1 MADAGG
7 LTDAS
12 TAGRAGGVTVPRVAV
27 RLKEPGGP
35 RRLGFLAG
43 AFLLPALIF
52 LGALVVY
59 PIFFSIWRSLYD
71 KIGDSFV
78 GFDNYEA
85 IFKSKTTLTAIRNT
99 AIWVAVAPT
108 VVTVLG
114 LVFAV
119 LTERVRWSTA
129 FKVAVFMPMA
139 ISFLSAGV
147 IWRLMYDQDPKL
159 GLLNAA
165 AQGISNVVSGP
176 GRYPGA
182 RPSDEQLFTA
192 QGKAFVTTRTFSPGE
207 TANLGLF
214 AVAPEFVPEDAGKNP
229 HPPAAGTQEI
239 SGVVWLDFTTGGG
252 GETGVID
259 PTEIGLPGA
268 TVQALSDGDV
278 VASATSGADGTY
290 VLEGL
295 ENRGYRLRLAES
307 TFKEPFGG
315 FSFLGPTLITPAI
328 MVAYIWIWAGFAM
341 VVIGA
346 GLAAIPRDVLE
357 AARVDGASEW
367 QVFRRVTVPLLGP
380 VLAVVL
386 VTLAINVLKI
396 FDLVFVIA
404 PGGSVRSANVIALE
418 MWRTAFGGANDF
430 GLGSALA
437 VFLLVLVVPFMILN
451 IRRFRVEG

>member
-1 MADAGG
+1 VADAGG
-7 LTDAS
+7 LTDAA
-12 TAGRAGGVTVPRVAV
+12 TAGRAAGVAVPRVAARV
-27 RLKEPGGP
+27 RGPGGP
-35 RRLGFLAG
+35 RRKVFLAG
-43 AFLLPALIF
+43 LFLLPALIL

-78 GFDNYEA
+78 GLDNYRK
-85 IFKSKTTLTAIRNT
+85 IFTSNSTLTAVRNT

-108 VVTVLG
+108 VVTVFG
-114 LVFAV
+114 LLFAV
-119 LTERVRWSTA
+119 LIERVKWSTA

-147 IWRLMYDQDPKL
+147 IWRLMYDEDPKI

-165 AQGISNVVSGP
+165 SQGISNVVGEP

-182 RPSDEQLFTA
+182 RPSDQELFTA
-192 QGKAFVTTRTFSPGE
+192 QGKAFVTTKTFSPGQ
-207 TANLGLF
+207 TASLGLV
-214 AVAPEFVPEDAGKNP
+214 AVAPDLVPEDAKRDP
-229 HPPAAGTQEI
+229 APSAAGAGQIT
-239 SGVVWLDFTTGGG
+239 GVVWFDFTRGGG
-252 GETGVID
+252 GQTGVID
-259 PTEIGLPGA
+259 PTEVGLPGA
-268 TVQALSDGDV
+268 TVEAVADGDV
-278 VASATSGADGTY
+278 AASATTGSDGRY
-290 VLEGL
+290 VLDGL
-295 ENRGYRLRLAES
+295 GNGSYRLRLAES

-357 AARVDGASEW
+357 AARVDGANEW
-367 QVFRRVTVPLLGP
+367 NVFRRVTVPLLRP

-386 VTLAINVLKI
+386 VTLIINVLKI

-404 PGGSVRSANVIALE
+404 PGSSVKSANVIALE

-451 IRRFRVEG
+451 IRRFRAEA